1 MTDPSEDIRKQILA
15 EINAAPGSREYLEH
29 KHGQVWDTS
38 ELQRFTH
45 RLHARI
51 IRIEGEHLGISSCG
65 RSLLP
70 CVPIRWTFASGSRPR
85 SIITTARSAGS
96 PESSASAPPLSSA
109 CSSIAAPPA

>member
-1 MTDPSEDIRKQILA
+1 MIPPVHEALLLWRPPELFDKASIVQSELA
-15 EINAAPGSREYLEH
+15 TTTLA
-29 KHGQVWDTS
+29 

-96 PESSASAPPLSSA
+96 PESSASAPP
-109 CSSIAAPPA
+109 